1 LTIQTAWAGEAL
13 RSTAMVGRATLAMV
27 VSSTDRLM
35 PVITVAA
42 AQYRRGVGRPSGGA
56 GLAPPPGAGSFSA
69 VTIS

>member
-1 LTIQTAWAGEAL
+1 MTIQTACAGKAL
-13 RSTAMVGRATLAMV
+13 RSAAMVGSATLAMV

-56 GLAPPPGAGSFSA
+56 GLAPPPGAGSCSGL
-69 VTIS
+69 TIS